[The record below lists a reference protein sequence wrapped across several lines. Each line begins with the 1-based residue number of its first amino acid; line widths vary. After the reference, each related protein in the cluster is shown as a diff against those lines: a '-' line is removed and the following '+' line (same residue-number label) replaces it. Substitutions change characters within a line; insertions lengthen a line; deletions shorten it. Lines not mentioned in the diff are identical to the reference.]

1 MWEFEE
7 ALKILKDMCEGLP
20 DLNYE
25 FMDENVI
32 KKEDRILLSNV
43 EDVLKLLQDK
53 NPNNKHIAMVFPC
66 IKNIS
71 ISFQTFL

>member
-20 DLNYE
+20 DLDYE
-25 FMDENVI
+25 LMDENVI

-43 EDVLKLLQDK
+43 EDVLKLLQD
-53 NPNNKHIAMVFPC
+53 IEFETDAMYWL
-66 IKNIS
+66 I
-71 ISFQTFL
+71 LMYAM